1 MLYIAPVVLSKIRK
15 IIVICEGFVITETYE
30 AYNFILESMFKMCS
44 LQSEVN
50 IYAIFSDE
58 FMTKI
63 ILDSI
68 GTQNNF
74 IFTTIFIWKGI
85 SKNLEFGSGKYLSYL
100 LIWLWGQIV
109 KIFECLYHQA
119 VSKYDD
125 SIHYVSILLIYIEK
139 TLVGFIYKW
148 SSTRWF

>member
-1 MLYIAPVVLSKIRK
+1 MFISIQCERVLYIAPVVLRKIRK

-30 AYNFILESMFKMCS
+30 AYNFILEPIFKMCS

-50 IYAIFSDE
+50 IYAIFFDE

-74 IFTTIFIWKGI
+74 IFTTIFIWK
-85 SKNLEFGSGKYLSYL
+85 
-100 LIWLWGQIV
+100 
-109 KIFECLYHQA
+109 
-119 VSKYDD
+119 
-125 SIHYVSILLIYIEK
+125 
-139 TLVGFIYKW
+139 
-148 SSTRWF
+148 